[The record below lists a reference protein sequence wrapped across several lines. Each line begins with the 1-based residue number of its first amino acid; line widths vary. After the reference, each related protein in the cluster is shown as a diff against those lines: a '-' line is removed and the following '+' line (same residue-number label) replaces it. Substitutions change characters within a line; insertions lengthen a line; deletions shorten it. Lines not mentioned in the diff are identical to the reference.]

1 VYLGLKRED
10 GKAQAPGTPGDRGD
24 APSLDIALQAASL
37 AEARLREA
45 IEAMPQG
52 IVFLDAEDRYILW
65 NERYAQIYER
75 SADLLQPGAR
85 LEDALRIGISRGDYP
100 DAVGREEEWLGERI
114 AHLHRPGVRHE
125 QRLSNGRCIM
135 IEERRIG
142 GGGTIGIRV
151 DITDLKQKEETFRL
165 LFERNPLSM
174 LVYDIETGRIR
185 AANEAACALFGH
197 APGGMDRMD
206 ARDLFPEA
214 HQLAA
219 SARLRADT
227 TDVCEPR
234 DHWPML
240 RSDGT
245 CIDAVI
251 ATRRS
256 ELDDYAGT
264 IVSIFDV
271 TERRR
276 IEQRMAHMA
285 RHDELTGLANRA
297 HCREHLHRLLAD
309 NAGRP
314 SGGETVTLALVD
326 LDHFKPVNDTYGHHF
341 GDMVLTEAAERM
353 RELIP
358 PEALLCRIGGDEFA
372 VIFRRSSLTQA
383 ELVSKSIITTLS
395 EPFFVQGHMIHIGA
409 TVGFASSPY
418 DSREGETLMR
428 YADLA
433 LYAAKGE
440 RRGTCRGFEASMD
453 AAAQEKNRLEQDLRA
468 AVREGQLAVHYQPI
482 VDLQTGAVECYEALL
497 RWQHPGRGAVPPDVF
512 VPLAE
517 EMGLI
522 DQIGRFVLASACQA
536 AMGWPEHVKVAV
548 NVSPLQFRNGNLLST
563 VINALSS
570 SGLPAERLELEITEA
585 VLMEKGPRPA
595 AIIRNLRAFGI
606 GISLDDFGTGYS
618 SLSYLLNY
626 PFTKIKIDKSF
637 ILNLQEEPNSRAVIR
652 AVIGLGRSLGLT
664 VAAEGI
670 EREIERDYLRGEGCT
685 QGQGYLFGKAEA
697 ATTAHGKETRA
708 A

>member
-1 VYLGLKRED
+1 MGICVYLGLDNE
-10 GKAQAPGTPGDRGD
+10 KADAVKSGAIGDD
-24 APSLDIALQAASL
+24 EAMPSLDTALQAASL
-37 AEARLREA
+37 AEKRLREA
-45 IEAMPQG
+45 IEAIPQG
-52 IVFLDAEDRYILW
+52 IVFLDEEDRYILW
-65 NERYAQIYER
+65 NERYAEIYEK
-75 SADLLQPGAR
+75 SADLLKPGVR
-85 LEDALRIGISRGDYP
+85 LADALRIGIERGDYP
-100 DAVGREEEWLGERI
+100 EAMGQEEQWLASRI
-114 AHLHRPGVRHE
+114 AQLHQPGRRHE

-135 IEERRIG
+135 IEERRIE

-165 LFERNPLSM
+165 LFELNPLPM
-174 LVYDIETGRIR
+174 LVYDQETGRVR
-185 AANEAACALFGH
+185 AANEAAYALLGYR
-197 APGGMDRMD
+197 PGEMDGLP
-206 ARDLFPEA
+206 AHDLFPASLWPDAAEL
-214 HQLAA
+214 LA
-219 SARLRADT
+219 
-227 TDVCEPR
+227 TDNSDANDCWQMVR
-234 DHWPML
+234 
-240 RSDGT
+240 RDGT
-245 CIDAVI
+245 CVDTAIS
-251 ATRRS
+251 TRLS
-256 ELDDYAGT
+256 GLEDHAGT

-297 HCREHLHRLLAD
+297 HCREHLRDLLD
-309 NAGRP
+309 HAG
-314 SGGETVTLALVD
+314 STETITFALVD

-341 GDMVLTEAAERM
+341 GDVVLTETAMRM

-358 PEALLCRIGGDEFA
+358 PDALLCRVGGDEFA

-383 ELVSKSIITTLS
+383 ELVAKSIITTLS

-409 TVGFASSPY
+409 TIGFASSPY
-418 DSREGETLMR
+418 DTREAETLMR

-440 RRGTCRGFEASMD
+440 RRGTCRGFEAGMD
-453 AAAQEKNRLEQDLRA
+453 AAAQEKNRLEKDLRA
-468 AVREGQLAVHYQPI
+468 AVRQGSLEVHYQPI

-497 RWQHPGRGAVPPDVF
+497 RWNHPERGAVPPDVF

-522 DQIGRFVLASACQA
+522 DPIGRFVLGSACA
-536 AMGWPEHVKVAV
+536 EAMRWPAHVRVAV

-563 VINALSS
+563 VINALST
-570 SGLPAERLELEITEA
+570 SGLAAERLELEITEA

-637 ILNLQEEPNSRAVIR
+637 ILNLHQEASSRAVIR

-664 VAAEGI
+664 VTAEGI
-670 EREIERDYLRGEGCT
+670 EHEIDRDYLREEGCT
-685 QGQGYLFGKAEA
+685 QGQGFLFGRAEPPLTIA
-697 ATTAHGKETRA
+697 AAQCQA

>member
-1 VYLGLKRED
+1 MYLVRED
-10 GKAQAPGTPGDRGD
+10 EPPGADISGVAESGGGK
-24 APSLDIALQAASL
+24 PSLDTALQAASL
-37 AEARLREA
+37 ADRRLREA

-52 IVFLDAEDRYILW
+52 IVFLDEEDRYILW
-65 NERYAQIYER
+65 NERYAQIYEK
-75 SADLLQPGAR
+75 SADLLQPGVR
-85 LEDALRIGISRGDYP
+85 LQDALRIGIERGDYP
-100 DAVGREEEWLGERI
+100 DALGREEAWLAERV
-114 AHLHRPGVRHE
+114 AQLRQPGLRHE

-135 IEERRIG
+135 IEERRIE

-174 LVYDIETGRIR
+174 LVFDIETGKIR
-185 AANEAACALFGH
+185 AANEAACALFGYK
-197 APGGMDRMD
+197 AGAMDGLC
-206 ARDLFPEA
+206 ARSLFPDSLWPEA
-214 HQLAA
+214 GPRLAG
-219 SARLRADT
+219 DT
-227 TDVCEPR
+227 SDTR
-234 DHWPML
+234 DCWEML
-240 RSDGT
+240 RRDGT

-256 ELDDYAGT
+256 ALEGYTGT

-297 HCREHLHRLLAD
+297 HCRERLRELLDDGA
-309 NAGRP
+309 NGT
-314 SGGETVTLALVD
+314 ETITLALVD

-341 GDMVLTEAAERM
+341 GDIVLTEAAQRM

-418 DSREGETLMR
+418 DSRDGETLLR

-440 RRGTCRGFEASMD
+440 RRGTCRGFEAGMD
-453 AAAQEKNRLEQDLRA
+453 AAAQEKNRLEKDLRA
-468 AVREGQLAVHYQPI
+468 AVRGGELAVHYQPI

-497 RWQHPGRGAVPPDVF
+497 RWNHPERGQVPPDVF

-522 DQIGRFVLASACQA
+522 DQIGRFVLHSACGE
-536 AMGWPEHVKVAV
+536 AMRWPAHVRVAV

-563 VINALSS
+563 VINALST

-637 ILNLQEEPNSRAVIR
+637 ILNLQEESSSRAVIR

-685 QGQGYLFGKAEA
+685 QGQGYLFGKAVPAELIA
-697 ATTAHGKETRA
+697 AASQPAPSQA

>member
-1 VYLGLKRED
+1 MYFGLKHEQS
-10 GKAQAPGTPGDRGD
+10 GAVSMGVEESD
-24 APSLDIALQAASL
+24 AAVPSLDTALQAASL
-37 AEARLREA
+37 AETRLRQA
-45 IEAMPQG
+45 IDAMPQG
-52 IVFLDAEDRYILW
+52 IVFLDEDDRYILW
-65 NERYAQIYER
+65 NEKYAQIYEK
-75 SADLLQPGAR
+75 SADLLEPGAR
-85 LEDALRIGISRGDYP
+85 LADTLRIGIQRGDYP
-100 DAVGREEEWLGERI
+100 DAAGREEEWLAQRI
-114 AHLHRPGVRHE
+114 AQLHQPGLRHE

-135 IEERRIG
+135 IEERRIE

-174 LVYDIETGRIR
+174 LAYDIDTGMIR
-185 AANEAACALFGH
+185 AANEAACALFGY
-197 APGGMDRMD
+197 APGEMDGLC
-206 ARDLFPEA
+206 ARGLFPAEVWPKA
-214 HQLAA
+214 AELLATDH
-219 SARLRADT
+219 SDT
-227 TDVCEPR
+227 GDC
-234 DHWPML
+234 WQML
-240 RSDGT
+240 RRDGSSV
-245 CIDAVI
+245 DAVI
-251 ATRRS
+251 ATRLS
-256 ELDDYAGT
+256 ELEDYAGT
-264 IVSIFDV
+264 IVSVFDV
-271 TERRR
+271 TERQR
-276 IEQRMAHMA
+276 IERRMAHMA

-297 HCREHLHRLLAD
+297 HCREQLRTLLENSGAAD
-309 NAGRP
+309 
-314 SGGETVTLALVD
+314 TITLALVD

-341 GDMVLTEAAERM
+341 GDVVLTEAALRM

-358 PEALLCRIGGDEFA
+358 PDALLCRIGGDEFA

-418 DSREGETLMR
+418 DSRDAETLLR

-440 RRGTCRGFEASMD
+440 RRGTCRGFEAGMD
-453 AAAQEKNRLEQDLRA
+453 AAAQEKNRLEKDLRA
-468 AVREGQLAVHYQPI
+468 AVRQNLLEVHYQPI
-482 VDLQTGAVECYEALL
+482 VDLQTGRIECYEALL
-497 RWQHPGRGAVPPDVF
+497 RWNHPERGNVPPDIF

-522 DQIGRFVLASACQA
+522 DQIGRFVLGSACTE
-536 AMGWPEHVKVAV
+536 AMRWPEHVRVSV

-563 VINALSS
+563 VINALST

-637 ILNLQEEPNSRAVIR
+637 ILNLNEEASSRAVIR

-670 EREIERDYLRGEGCT
+670 ENEIERDYLRDEGCA
-685 QGQGYLFGKAEA
+685 QGQGYLFGKAMPPLDI
-697 ATTAHGKETRA
+697 ATTATCA